1 MPLQHLTGRLTP
13 VQPFDFARSLAFI
26 GGFPPTRDEQSQEA
40 LSMTKGVMIAG
51 RPVVFRVTDAGA
63 DLRYEAWS
71 EGELEAVRP
80 VLEDRLRFFLSLDD
94 DLEPFY
100 AVCRRDRSFAP
111 LVEALHGFHQVK
123 FMTPFENAV
132 WAVLT
137 QRNPMPMARRMKAA
151 LIAARGAT
159 LTLDGIGYPIFPQ
172 ADQLAG
178 LSEVEL
184 AEVIG
189 HKPKAAYLA
198 GVIAA
203 FVRADEGWLRSA
215 PTLEV
220 EAWLRGIKGIGPWS
234 AGFILIRGLGR
245 MDAPLDA
252 IDELAQAVGRVYF
265 AGRPATARE
274 ITALAA
280 PYGAWQGYWAHY
292 LRGAGAALGQAPA
305 MRSA

>member
-1 MPLQHLTGRLTP
+1 MPFHHISGHLTP
-13 VQPFDFARSLAFI
+13 VQPFDFGKSLAFI
-26 GGFPPTRDEQSQEA
+26 GAFPPIRGEQSQGA
-40 LSMTKGVMIAG
+40 LALTKAVMVAG
-51 RPVVFRVTDAGA
+51 QPVVFRLTGTEKSLA
-63 DLRYEAWS
+63 YQAWS
-71 EGELEAVRP
+71 EQPLE
-80 VLEDRLRFFLSLDD
+80 VLREEMQDRLCFFLSLDD

-100 AVCRRDRSFAP
+100 DVGRRDPAFAP

-137 QRNPMPMARRMKAA
+137 QRNPMPMARRMKDA

-159 LTLDGIGYPIFPQ
+159 LTLDGVPYPVFPQ
-172 ADQLAG
+172 ADQLAD

-184 AEVIG
+184 AEIMG
-189 HKPKAAYLA
+189 HRQKAAYLA
-198 GVIAA
+198 GLIAA
-203 FVRADEGWLRSA
+203 FSRVEERWLREA
-215 PTLEV
+215 PTLEI

-252 IDELAQAVGRVYF
+252 SDELTQAVGRTYF
-265 AGRPATARE
+265 GGRPATARE
-274 ITALAA
+274 IAALAK
-280 PYGAWQGYWAHY
+280 PYGSLQGYWAYY
-292 LRGAGAALGQAPA
+292 LRAGGAVLGHEPS